1 MMSADPASPS
11 PQRTDPAQRTGAI
24 VPTAFVLLWST
35 GFIGAKFGLPYAE
48 PMTFLAVRMVIVTG
62 LLGVAAV
69 VMRAPWPGDWRM
81 TGHIVVAGLLVH
93 GVYLGCVFAAIA
105 SGLPAGTSALVVG
118 LQPILTAVLVGP
130 LLGERLDRRQ
140 WVGLFLGFVG
150 VVLVVWE
157 KIALR
162 DGMAAGLALS
172 AMALVGITLGTLY
185 QKRYCAGL
193 DLRSGATIQY
203 GACALAFTALAF
215 ALEERTIAWTG
226 EFVFALAWLCLALS
240 VGAVLLLFA
249 LIRRGSAS
257 GVASL
262 FYLVPPV
269 TAATAFVLFGESLGL
284 LALIGMVF
292 AAAGVALVN
301 RPK

>member
-1 MMSADPASPS
+1 
-11 PQRTDPAQRTGAI
+11 
-24 VPTAFVLLWST
+24 
-35 GFIGAKFGLPYAE
+35 
-48 PMTFLAVRMVIVTG
+48 
-62 LLGVAAV
+62 
-69 VMRAPWPGDWRM
+69 
-81 TGHIVVAGLLVH
+81 
-93 GVYLGCVFAAIA
+93 
-105 SGLPAGTSALVVG
+105 
-118 LQPILTAVLVGP
+118 
-130 LLGERLDRRQ
+130 
-140 WVGLFLGFVG
+140 
-150 VVLVVWE
+150 VLVVWE

-162 DGMAAGLALS
+162 DGMGPGLALS

-185 QKRYCAGL
+185 QKRHCAGL
-193 DLRSGATIQY
+193 DLRTGATIQY

-284 LALIGMVF
+284 VALIGMAF